1 MGNGLKG
8 RWCGGMSD
16 ILKKKLIT
24 DTLIKAGVK
33 ISDKGFYLLRDI
45 ILMYTDSKC
54 PVDVK
59 QKDVFSYVGEKYGM
73 KYSSV
78 QKYVR
83 IPIENAMSYSD
94 IDFLEEYFG
103 LCYRPDTGTVTP
115 QSFIIRIA
123 DDVNLQCEELAEG
136 EVSA

>member
-1 MGNGLKG
+1 MDNVF
-8 RWCGGMSD
+8 
-16 ILKKKLIT
+16 KKKIVT

-45 ILMYTDSKC
+45 ILVYTDSEC

-59 QKDVFSYVGEKYGM
+59 QKDVFSHVGEKYGLN
-73 KYSSV
+73 YWAV
-78 QKYVR
+78 QKCVR

-94 IDFLEEYFG
+94 IDFLENYFG
-103 LCYRPDTGTVTP
+103 LCYRQDTGTVTP
-115 QSFIIRIA
+115 QSFIIRIV
-123 DDVNLQCEELAEG
+123 DDVNLQCEEIMQR